1 MQNQPALQEIA
12 VKSMVAFKCWTAHK
26 IDHDATEQT
35 LNNYQAFEGAG
46 RFNKVLIDKVHLSN
60 LRKIIQDARKYWH
73 SVTLPWG
80 NEGSRILPGVK
91 IFEFESKMREFQ
103 RAFETEYEKLE
114 ANYTS
119 IIDEQKR
126 ILGNM
131 YNHDDYPSIEELR
144 QKFGFENGKLGIKVE
159 ISGIESTDDIRLN
172 MTEPLINRLKNQAA
186 EEERDKI
193 IEATRDIYR
202 RLVQRLSAMVE
213 RLKATKTDKKT
224 NDEVY
229 AKFKNATIT
238 NLVEILELVPL
249 LNIAGDETLDE
260 VSRQL
265 SEKLADI
272 APVDIRNDEQIRKE
286 VIATGKK
293 AMEQL
298 ERKMDFL
305 FVSSGNTKNQ
315 QAA

>member
-26 IDHDATEQT
+26 IDQDATEQT

-46 RFNKVLIDKVHLSN
+46 RFNKALIDKAHLGT

-80 NEGSRILPGVK
+80 NEGSRILPGAK

-103 RAFETEYEKLE
+103 RVFEEEYDKLE
-114 ANYTS
+114 ANYAS
-119 IIDEQKR
+119 IVDEQKK

-131 YNHDDYPSIEELR
+131 YNPDDYPSIEELR

-159 ISGIESTDDIRLN
+159 ISGIESTDDIRLD

-186 EEERDKI
+186 EEEREKI

-202 RLVQRLSAMVE
+202 RLVQKLSAMVE
-213 RLKATKTDKKT
+213 RLEATKMDKKT

-238 NLVEILELVPL
+238 NLVEILKLVPL
-249 LNIAGDETLDE
+249 LNIAGDETLNE

-272 APVDIRNDEQIRKE
+272 DPVYIRNDEQIRKE
-286 VIATGKK
+286 VVATGKK